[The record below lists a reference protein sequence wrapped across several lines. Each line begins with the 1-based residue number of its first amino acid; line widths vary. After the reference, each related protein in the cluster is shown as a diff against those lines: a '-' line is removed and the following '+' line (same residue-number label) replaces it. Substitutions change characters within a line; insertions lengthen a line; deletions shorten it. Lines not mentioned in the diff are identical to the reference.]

1 MKRLVRVALA
11 AAATVGAHDGYA
23 QTYPTKPV
31 RIVAAYPAG
40 GSVDIVARMVGQR
53 LTETMGRTFLI
64 DNRSGASGNIG
75 TEYVAKSAP
84 DGYTL
89 LMGSAAAL
97 ASNPAIYPKLAFNPL
112 TDFAPITLIV
122 IQPNVLVVHP
132 TIPARNVSQFI
143 ALAKAQPGALN
154 YGSSGVGSSQHMA
167 AELFRYYTK
176 AEITHVPYK
185 GGAPALT
192 DLLGGQIG
200 VMFETIPT
208 AVPHI
213 KAARLR
219 ALGVTTR
226 QRTDVFPDLPTISES
241 GLRDYEYRGWIGL
254 VAPASTPPE
263 IVRRLH
269 GEVVKAL
276 ETDLTPKFKEM
287 AFIISGSGAKD
298 FAQFI
303 RDELALHQ
311 KIVNAS
317 AIRPE

>member
-1 MKRLVRVALA
+1 MKRLIRVALA
-11 AAATVGAHDGYA
+11 AAAIVGAHGGYA
-23 QTYPTKPV
+23 QTYPAKPV

-53 LTETMGRTFLI
+53 LTETMGRAFLI

-143 ALAKAQPGALN
+143 ALAKAHPGALN

-192 DLLGGQIG
+192 DLVGGQIG
-200 VMFETIPT
+200 LMFETIPT

-226 QRTDVFPDLPTISES
+226 QRSDVFPDLPTISES
-241 GLRDYEYRGWIGL
+241 GLPDYEYRGWIGL

-263 IVRRLH
+263 IVSRLH
-269 GEVVKAL
+269 SEVVKAL
-276 ETDLTPKFKEM
+276 ETDLRPKFKEM

-311 KIVNAS
+311 KIVHAS

>member
-1 MKRLVRVALA
+1 MKTLVRVAII
-11 AAATVGAHDGYA
+11 ATPTLFAGALSA
-23 QTYPTKPV
+23 QTYPAKPV

-64 DNRSGASGNIG
+64 DNRSGASGSIG
-75 TEYVAKSAP
+75 TDYVAKSPP

-89 LMGSAAAL
+89 LMGSPAAL
-97 ASNPAIYPKLAFNPL
+97 VSTPAIYSKLPFNPL
-112 TDFAPITLIV
+112 SDFAPITLIV

-132 TIPARNVSQFI
+132 TIPVRSVSQFI
-143 ALAKAQPGALN
+143 ELAKRQPGALN
-154 YGSSGVGSSQHMA
+154 YGSSGLGSSQHMA

-176 AEITHVPYK
+176 VSITHVPYK

-192 DLLGGQIG
+192 DLVGGQIG
-200 VMFETIPT
+200 LMFETIPT
-208 AVPHI
+208 AIPHI

-226 QRTDVFPDLPTISES
+226 QRSDVFPDLPTISES

-254 VAPASTPPE
+254 LAPASTPPE
-263 IVRRLH
+263 IVSRLH

-276 ETDLTPKFKEM
+276 ETELTPKFKEM
-287 AFIISGSGAKD
+287 AFIVSGAGAKD

-303 RDELALHQ
+303 RTELALHQ
-311 KIVNAS
+311 KIVQAS
-317 AIRPE
+317 GIKPE